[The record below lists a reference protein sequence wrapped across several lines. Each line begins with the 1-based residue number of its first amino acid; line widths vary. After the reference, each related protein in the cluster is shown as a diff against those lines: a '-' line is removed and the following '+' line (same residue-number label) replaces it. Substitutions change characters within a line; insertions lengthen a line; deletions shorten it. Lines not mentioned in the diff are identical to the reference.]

1 MNGEKSARLQCDQ
14 GFVIGVNSAIYG
26 KLTEDQCL
34 RPEVY
39 QQNLTCGST
48 ADQTANAK
56 AKCDGEKSCTY
67 HGTNAVAGDP
77 CSGVEKHT
85 VIEYSCVKN

>member
-1 MNGEKSARLQCDQ
+1 MNGEKSAQLQCGQ
-14 GFVIGVNSAIYG
+14 GFVIRVNSAIYG
-26 KLTEDQCL
+26 KLTKDQCV
-34 RPEVY
+34 RSVY
-39 QQNLTCGST
+39 QQSLTCGST